1 MGLKKILIDLNI
13 VGLALLACLFVYK
26 NQINP
31 NPIQGPYTVRSI
43 QVIQGNEFDIIYDT
57 GRVHGKLLAATPPE
71 AKLAVTRLLN
81 DITNPKVYFLKQDKD
96 FWYVKITVLKDGK
109 EIDLVDWLKSQN
121 LIWQNIGLL

>member
-1 MGLKKILIDLNI
+1 MTGVQTCALPI
-13 VGLALLACLFVYK
+13 LLACLFVYK
-26 NQINP
+26 QQTNP
-31 NPIQGPYTVRSI
+31 SPIQGPFTVRSI

-57 GRVHGKLLAATPPE
+57 GRVHGKLIVTTPPE
-71 AKLAVTRLLN
+71 AKLAVTRLFN